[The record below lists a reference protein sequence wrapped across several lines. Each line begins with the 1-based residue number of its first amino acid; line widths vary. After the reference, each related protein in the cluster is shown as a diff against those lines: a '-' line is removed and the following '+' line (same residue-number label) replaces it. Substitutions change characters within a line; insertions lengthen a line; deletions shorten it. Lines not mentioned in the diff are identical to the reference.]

1 MGIQKNNI
9 SMRDLSHSELRPLLV
24 DLSSQNQLDLT
35 KTDVLKGLAKGKLQ
49 RKGIG
54 VCWQKCILS
63 VEIQASELDCPSLS
77 MRITSLTV
85 DAAMRF

>member
-9 SMRDLSHSELRPLLV
+9 SIRDLSHSELRPLLV

-54 VCWQKCILS
+54 VYVGRNAYS
-63 VEIQASELDCPSLS
+63 VLNFKRANW
-77 MRITSLTV
+77 TV
-85 DAAMRF
+85 RAYP